1 MNYISLG
8 IAVCLS
14 GTVFGNYPFKDRS
27 LLRKLCDLLML
38 PLIGKNATS
47 FGFCQKQDHEVV
59 IVEAVA
65 IQERDESTCC
75 LAMH

>member
-1 MNYISLG
+1 
-8 IAVCLS
+8 
-14 GTVFGNYPFKDRS
+14 
-27 LLRKLCDLLML
+27 ML

-75 LAMH
+75 LAMHWVKGTHPCWAGTAAGGIQFAQLQQG